1 VIALVSTGD
10 VIADTDG
17 TYVLFDNKQG
27 KSVVIEGEY
36 RDLLDRLIT

>member
-1 VIALVSTGD
+1 MILLATTED

-17 TYVLFDNKQG
+17 TYVLFDNKLG

-36 RDLLDRLIT
+36 RDLLDLLIT